1 MSPNTM
7 DTIVPAI
14 IFGST
19 VTGTFLFATAPDI
32 QTGVMGICI
41 LCLAFMVCYY
51 EFVRLSEITP
61 PSKPTKDE

>member
-7 DTIVPAI
+7 DSIIPAI

-19 VTGTFLFATAPDI
+19 ATGTFLFATAPDAQSAVI
-32 QTGVMGICI
+32 GLCI

-51 EFVRLSEITP
+51 EFVRLSEIVP
-61 PSKPTKDE
+61 RGKAD

>member
-32 QTGVMGICI
+32 QTGVIGLCT
-41 LCLAFMVCYY
+41 LCLAFMFCYY
-51 EFVRLSEITP
+51 EFVRHSEIVP
-61 PSKPTKDE
+61 PAKTD